1 MREVSVREL
10 RTVLARLDDVLAGE
24 RELVVTRHGRP
35 IARLLPVEGK
45 ASMPSHAD
53 LRRRVARQDV
63 GSEVLV
69 REDRDER

>member
-24 RELVVTRHGRP
+24 RELVVTRHGRA
-35 IARLLPVEGK
+35 IARLLPMEGTGR
-45 ASMPSHAD
+45 MPSHAD
-53 LRRRVARQDV
+53 LRRRVARQRV
-63 GSEVLV
+63 GSETLV